1 MNQGYKLFFLFV
13 FFSICSY
20 AQEKSITGTVSDE
33 SGLPLPGVNI
43 IVKGTTNGT
52 QTDFDGNYTLTVNQG
67 DVLQIS
73 YLGYT
78 SLEQTVGTNNVIN
91 VSLEPDVTAI
101 DEVVIT
107 ALGIKRKPKELAYA
121 TTELKKETL
130 VQAAPV
136 DVASALSGKSSGLNI
151 NTSDNGVNP
160 TSQVVLR
167 GFSSLTGN
175 NGALIVVDGVPQ
187 SQGTLNNLNANDI
200 ESINILKGA
209 SSVTLYGSKGAN
221 GAIIVTT
228 KRGGNNEKI
237 NINFNSVVTFEE
249 VKYFPETQTKFGS
262 GSTQNFEYDPIE
274 NESWGPRYD
283 GLPRRVG
290 PILADGT
297 YQVLP
302 YAPIKNNKKDFFD
315 TGITLQNAIS
325 LSGGGENSSYFFS
338 AQRVDRT
345 GVTPGDEYVRDNFR
359 FNATRKS
366 GKLETS
372 TSVSFFQDKTD
383 VAGASPNDGSYYR
396 ILLNTPGH
404 IPISNYRNWRT
415 DKFSTPDTYFNAYFK
430 NPYQIIDQNRN
441 TARSNRLQGIAR
453 LDYEF
458 NDWITATYTLGG
470 TWFNSSFKNTQEAW
484 QYDPTLTYTRPSDEV
499 NAVQDGMTD
508 NFRLNSDLLVNF
520 DRQLTED
527 ISARLILGNHVETFR
542 SKQVNVGG
550 NNLFTNVI
558 YNVNVRTGE
567 LTGGEGTTQKRLYS
581 YFGDLTLGFRD
592 YLYLTGSYRQ
602 DISSTLPI
610 DNNSYGYYSA
620 GLSFVPTD
628 AFTSL
633 KEGALDYLKFN
644 VSYARVG
651 NDAGIGQTNEN
662 FIVPGGFPFG
672 TTTGL
677 RPTTIAVD
685 PELSPEFSTS
695 IEGGF
700 NVEFFK
706 RRITLGANYYFVKSE
721 DQINFSQASA
731 GSGARSYLTNIGE
744 IQNQGFEFD
753 LGLVPLKYEN
763 FQWDLGVTVTTNKSE
778 VISLADG
785 ADRLQVGTG
794 FQNTATLFAQVG
806 EAYPAIF
813 APGYVRDPEGR
824 VVIDANTGDPL
835 VTNEFINLGSTVP
848 DLIIGATT
856 RIRFK
861 DFTLSAVADY
871 KTGHVFY
878 NTVVEA
884 LEFAGLTVHSA
895 STNRQPF
902 VFPNSSY
909 ETSPGSGVYVENN
922 NITTSGGNRNFWQT
936 SYNNIKE
943 NYVVD
948 ASAIKI
954 REIAL
959 DYNLPSK
966 FLEKTPI
973 EALSFGI
980 VANNLLMWRAKE
992 NKYTD
997 PEFSI
1002 NTGGNG
1008 VSGIGS
1014 SAQTPPTGTY
1024 GFKMNVN
1031 F

>member
-20 AQEKSITGTVSDE
+20 GQEKSITGVVSDE

-43 IVKGTTNGT
+43 LVKGTTNGT
-52 QTDFDGNYTLTVNQG
+52 QSDFDGKFSLSVNEN
-67 DVLQIS
+67 DVIS
-73 YLGYT
+73 FSFLGYKT
-78 SLEQTVGTNNVIN
+78 IEQTVGSSNTIS

-107 ALGIKRKPKELAYA
+107 ALGIKRKPKQLAYA
-121 TTELKKETL
+121 TTELKSKTL

-136 DVASALSGKSSGLNI
+136 DVASSLSGKSSGLNI

-160 TSQVVLR
+160 SSTIVLR
-167 GFSSLTGN
+167 GYSSLTGN

-187 SQGTLNNLNANDI
+187 SQGALNNLNPNDI

-209 SSVTLYGSKGAN
+209 SSASLYGSKGAN

-228 KRGGNNEKI
+228 KRGEKDEKI
-237 NINFNSVVTFEE
+237 SISFNSVATFEN
-249 VKYFPETQTKFGS
+249 VKYFPETQTLFGS

-290 PILADGT
+290 PILSDGT

-302 YAPIKNNKKDFFD
+302 YAPIKDNKKDFFV
-315 TGITLQNAIS
+315 TGVTLQNDIS
-325 LSGGGENSSYFFS
+325 LSGAGDNSSYFFS

-345 GVTPGDEYVRDNFR
+345 GVTPGDKYVRDNFR
-359 FNATRKS
+359 FNSTRKS

-404 IPISNYRNWRT
+404 IPISDYRNWRT

-430 NPYQIIDQNRN
+430 NPYQVIDQNRN
-441 TARSNRLQGIAR
+441 TSRSNRLQGIAR

-458 NDWITATYTLGG
+458 NDWISASYTLGG

-484 QYDPTLTYTRPSDEV
+484 QYDPTLTYTRPANEV
-499 NAVQDGMTD
+499 NAVQDGMSE

-520 DRQLTED
+520 DKQISD
-527 ISARLILGNHVETFR
+527 DFSARLILGNHVETFR
-542 SKQVNVGG
+542 SKQVNIGG

-558 YNVNVRTGE
+558 YNTNVRTGE

-581 YFGDLTLGFRD
+581 FFGDLTLGFRD
-592 YLYLTGSYRQ
+592 YLFLTGSYRQ
-602 DISSTLPI
+602 DISSTLPV

-620 GLSFVPTD
+620 GISFVPTD
-628 AFTSL
+628 AFDGL
-633 KEGALDYLKFN
+633 KGGIIDYLKFN
-644 VSYARVG
+644 ASYAKVG
-651 NDAGIGQTNEN
+651 NDAGIGQINEN
-662 FIVPGGFPFG
+662 FQVPGGFPFG
-672 TTTGL
+672 STTGL
-677 RPTTIAVD
+677 RPTTVAVD
-685 PELSPEFSTS
+685 PNLSPEFSTS

-700 NVEFFK
+700 NIELLK
-706 RRITLGANYYFVKSE
+706 RRIKLGANYYFVKSE
-721 DQINFSQASA
+721 DQINFSQSSA
-731 GSGARSYLTNIGE
+731 GSGATSYLTNVGE
-744 IQNQGFEFD
+744 IQNKGIEID
-753 LGLVPLKYEN
+753 LGLVPLKFKD
-763 FQWDLGVTVTTNKSE
+763 FQWDLGITVTTNKSE

-785 ADRLQVGTG
+785 AERLQVGTG
-794 FQNTATLFAQVG
+794 FQNTAFLFAQVG
-806 EAYPAIF
+806 ESYPAIF

-824 VVIDANTGDPL
+824 VVIDENTGDPL

-856 RIRFK
+856 NIRYK
-861 DFTLSAVADY
+861 NLSLSAVADY

-878 NTVVEA
+878 NTVVES
-884 LEFAGLTVHSA
+884 LEFAGLTLHSA

-909 ETSPGSGVYVENN
+909 ETSPGSGVYVANE

-954 REIAL
+954 RELAL
-959 DYNLPSK
+959 NYTLPSK
-966 FLEKTPI
+966 FLENTAI
-973 EALSFGI
+973 ENLSFGL
-980 VANNLLMWRAKE
+980 VANNLVMWRAKE
-992 NKYTD
+992 NRYTD

-1002 NTGGNG
+1002 NTGGTG

-1014 SAQTPPTGTY
+1014 SGQTPPTGTY
-1024 GFKMNVN
+1024 GFRMSVN